1 MLKDGITN
9 AEYHGSGELSRSTA
23 WSLLQ
28 TCPAKVRYDMNHPK
42 PSSPA
47 LIIGS
52 GFHTATLEPEKLDD
66 EFAVKPSEIDGQGPR
81 TKHYKEAF
89 ELMQKSEPNKQWL
102 APADYDLILEM
113 AGSAL
118 DNPVLRHY
126 MADIDKV
133 VEGTGYF
140 EMEGAKC
147 KVRPDLYIPGAGVV
161 IDLKSTQDASNS
173 GFTKSVRQFGYL
185 FQACWYMHALRLL
198 GEKPKQFVFIAVE
211 KTAPYATAA
220 YTIKESDINK
230 QFSNMERACQLWAA
244 CQSSGIWPGYSDM
257 VETLD
262 LGSQITNNRLNI
274 SQLADKFGVSRTYVY
289 RIIESYELH
298 SVTVGNRR
306 TIDIT
311 DFANAVRRDSEG
323 KAA

>member
-1 MLKDGITN
+1 
-9 AEYHGSGELSRSTA
+9 
-23 WSLLQ
+23 
-28 TCPAKVRYDMNHPK
+28 
-42 PSSPA
+42 
-47 LIIGS
+47 
-52 GFHTATLEPEKLDD
+52 
-66 EFAVKPSEIDGQGPR
+66 
-81 TKHYKEAF
+81 
-89 ELMQKSEPNKQWL
+89 
-102 APADYDLILEM
+102 
-113 AGSAL
+113 
-118 DNPVLRHY
+118 
-126 MADIDKV
+126 
-133 VEGTGYF
+133 
-140 EMEGAKC
+140 
-147 KVRPDLYIPGAGVV
+147 
-161 IDLKSTQDASNS
+161 
-173 GFTKSVRQFGYL
+173 
-185 FQACWYMHALRLL
+185 MHALRLL

-211 KTAPYATAA
+211 KTPPYATAA

-230 QFSNMERACQLWAA
+230 QFSNMERACQLWAT

>member
-28 TCPAKVRYDMNHPK
+28 SCPAKVRYDMNHPK

-47 LIIGS
+47 LVIGS

-89 ELMQKSEPNKQWL
+89 EIMQKNEPDKQWL

-161 IDLKSTQDASNS
+161 IDLKSTQDASNR